1 MKKIILSVFIVVGNF
16 CNTSASFS
24 QIGPVGK
31 GGTSEEGTAR
41 YYAANL
47 KGKLTSFGE
56 KYDDALLTASH
67 SKYPLNT
74 LVKVTNL
81 ENNLSVQVR
90 INDYCKC
97 EEEGKIINL
106 SKEAASK
113 LGMMAS
119 GKAKVRLEVVTPPTP
134 EKTIDKALDNL
145 LNKGREVSSKEE
157 SKDAK
162 EKDGKE
168 VKTTAK
174 ESTTNAALPVVVPP
188 FSINHTYDIN
198 GTEKSPKGFGVQVT
212 ALSSLNMVQDLYDE
226 LVKMGIKK
234 DEIYVQVGAKDS
246 GKILRLMF
254 GEFYTK
260 EAANEKMLWLS
271 QHGYKGVVRS
281 HYNL

>member
-1 MKKIILSVFIVVGNF
+1 MKKIVLSIFIVVGNF

-24 QIGPVGK
+24 QISHIGK
-31 GGTSEEGTAR
+31 EGSSEEGTAR

-56 KYDDALLTASH
+56 KYDSALLTASH

-74 LVKVTNL
+74 IVKVTNL

-119 GKAKVRLEVVTPPTP
+119 GKAKVRLEVITPSTP

-145 LNKGREVSSKEE
+145 LNKGREVSSREE
-157 SKDAK
+157 SKETKLSSK
-162 EKDGKE
+162 EI
-168 VKTTAK
+168 V
-174 ESTTNAALPVVVPP
+174 TNADLPAIVPP
-188 FSINHTYDIN
+188 FSVNHTYYIN
-198 GTEKSPKGFGVQVT
+198 GIEKSPKGFGVQVT
-212 ALSSLNMVQDLYDE
+212 ALSSLDLVQDLYDE

-234 DEIYVQVGAKDS
+234 EEIYIQVGAKDT
-246 GKILRLMF
+246 GKILRVMF

-260 EAANEKMLWLS
+260 EAANEKLLWLS
-271 QHGYKGVVRS
+271 QHGYKGVIRS

>member
-1 MKKIILSVFIVVGNF
+1 MKKIIASVLVVLW
-16 CNTSASFS
+16 FS
-24 QIGPVGK
+24 GQIFSNQIKSVNK
-31 GGTSEEGTAR
+31 GGEEGTAR

-56 KYDDALLTASH
+56 KYDDSQLTASH

-74 LVKVTNL
+74 LLKVTNL

-90 INDYCKC
+90 VNDYCKC

-119 GKAKVRLEVVTPPTP
+119 GKARVKLEVVSQPTP

-145 LNKGREVSSKEE
+145 LSKGREV
-157 SKDAK
+157 
-162 EKDGKE
+162 
-168 VKTTAK
+168 TAK
-174 ESTTNAALPVVVPP
+174 EETKTTSNTATTPKTPAEP
-188 FSINHTYDIN
+188 FSINHTYDIS
-198 GTEKSPKGFGVQVT
+198 GAEKNPKGFGVQVT

-234 DEIYVQVGAKDS
+234 EEIYVQVGAKDT

-260 EAANEKMLWLS
+260 EAANEKLTWLA
-271 QHGYKGVVRS
+271 QHGYKGVIRS

>member
-1 MKKIILSVFIVVGNF
+1 MNKIIASTVVGLWF
-16 CNTSASFS
+16 SAQLVAN
-24 QIGPVGK
+24 QIITPTK
-31 GGTSEEGTAR
+31 GGEEGTAR

-56 KYDDALLTASH
+56 KYDDAQLTASH

-74 LVKVTNL
+74 LLRVTNL

-119 GKAKVRLEVVTPPTP
+119 GKAKVRLEVVSQPTP
-134 EKTIDKALDNL
+134 EKVIDKALDNF
-145 LNKGREVSSKEE
+145 LNKGREVTSKEE
-157 SKDAK
+157 NKDT
-162 EKDGKE
+162 KE
-168 VKTTAK
+168 VKPVLPNATSTAK
-174 ESTTNAALPVVVPP
+174 PVEA
-188 FSINHTYDIN
+188 FAINHTFDI
-198 GTEKSPKGFGVQVT
+198 GGAEKNPKGFGVQVT
-212 ALSSLNMVQDLYDE
+212 ALSNLNMVQDLYDE
-226 LVKMGIKK
+226 LLKMGVKK
-234 DEIYVQVGAKDS
+234 EEIYVQVGAKDTS
-246 GKILRLMF
+246 KIYRLMF
-254 GEFYTK
+254 GEFNTK
-260 EAANEKMLWLS
+260 EGANEKLTWLS

>member
-1 MKKIILSVFIVVGNF
+1 MNKIIASTLVVLWF
-16 CNTSASFS
+16 SAQLVAN
-24 QIGPVGK
+24 QISSPKK
-31 GGTSEEGTAR
+31 GGEEGTAR

-47 KGKLTSFGE
+47 KGRITSFGE
-56 KYDDALLTASH
+56 KYDDSQLTASH

-119 GKAKVRLEVVTPPTP
+119 GKAKVRLEVISQPTP
-134 EKTIDKALDNL
+134 DKVIDKALDNL
-145 LNKGREVSSKEE
+145 LNKGREVTSKEE
-157 SKDAK
+157 NKETKDSKSVMLILKASA
-162 EKDGKE
+162 E
-168 VKTTAK
+168 
-174 ESTTNAALPVVVPP
+174 P
-188 FSINHTYDIN
+188 FSINHTYDI
-198 GTEKSPKGFGVQVT
+198 GGAEKNPKGFGVQVT

-226 LVKMGIKK
+226 LLKMGIKK
-234 DEIYVQVGAKDS
+234 DEIYVQVGTKDT
-246 GKILRLMF
+246 GKIYRLMF

-260 EAANEKMLWLS
+260 EAANEKLTWLS
-271 QHGYKGVVRS
+271 QHGYKGVIRS

>member
-1 MKKIILSVFIVVGNF
+1 MKKIIALTLVVLWFSAQIVAN
-16 CNTSASFS
+16 
-24 QIGPVGK
+24 QINPVYK
-31 GGTSEEGTAR
+31 GGEEGTAR

-56 KYDDALLTASH
+56 KYDDAQLTASH

-119 GKAKVRLEVVTPPTP
+119 GKAKVRLEVVSSPTP
-134 EKTIDKALDNL
+134 EKVIDKALDNF
-145 LNKGREVSSKEE
+145 LNKGREVTSKEE
-157 SKDAK
+157 TK
-162 EKDGKE
+162 ETKE
-168 VKTTAK
+168 IK
-174 ESTTNAALPVVVPP
+174 STIPKAPVEP
-188 FSINHTYDIN
+188 FTINHTFDIN
-198 GTEKSPKGFGVQVT
+198 GAEKNPKGFGVQVT

-226 LVKMGIKK
+226 LLKMGVKK
-234 DEIYVQVGAKDS
+234 EEIYVQVGAKDTA
-246 GKILRLMF
+246 KIYRLMF

-260 EAANEKMLWLS
+260 EAANEKLTWLS
-271 QHGYKGVVRS
+271 QHGYKGVIRS

>member
-1 MKKIILSVFIVVGNF
+1 MKKIILSLFIVVGNF

-31 GGTSEEGTAR
+31 AWTSEEGTAR

-74 LVKVTNL
+74 IVKVTNL

-119 GKAKVRLEVVTPPTP
+119 GKAKVRLDVITPPAA

-157 SKDAK
+157 SK
-162 EKDGKE
+162 E
-168 VKTTAK
+168 VKASLKETAI
-174 ESTTNAALPVVVPP
+174 NAALPAVVPP
-188 FSINHTYDIN
+188 FSVNHTYDIN

-212 ALSSLNMVQDLYDE
+212 ALSSLDMVQDLYDE

-234 DEIYVQVGAKDS
+234 DEIYVQVGAKDT

-260 EAANEKMLWLS
+260 EAANEKLLWLS
-271 QHGYKGVVRS
+271 QHGYKGVIRS

>member
-1 MKKIILSVFIVVGNF
+1 MKKVIASVLVALWFVGPI
-16 CNTSASFS
+16 FS
-24 QIGPVGK
+24 NQMKSVNK
-31 GGTSEEGTAR
+31 GGEEGTAR

-56 KYDDALLTASH
+56 KYDDAQLTASH

-74 LVKVTNL
+74 LLKVTNL

-90 INDYCKC
+90 INDFCKC

-119 GKAKVRLEVVTPPTP
+119 GKAKVKLEVVSQPTP
-134 EKTIDKALDNL
+134 EKVIDKALDNL
-145 LNKGREVSSKEE
+145 LNKGREVSAKEE
-157 SKDAK
+157 SKANA
-162 EKDGKE
+162 
-168 VKTTAK
+168 TTSKSPA
-174 ESTTNAALPVVVPP
+174 EP
-188 FSINHTYDIN
+188 FSINHTYDIG
-198 GTEKSPKGFGVQVT
+198 GTEKNPKGFSVQVT

-234 DEIYVQVGAKDS
+234 EEIYVQVGAKDS

-254 GEFYTK
+254 GEFNSK
-260 EAANEKMLWLS
+260 EGANEKLLWLG
-271 QHGYKGVVRS
+271 QHGYKGVIRS

>member
-1 MKKIILSVFIVVGNF
+1 MKKIIASTLTVLWFSAQIVAN
-16 CNTSASFS
+16 
-24 QIGPVGK
+24 QISTPNK
-31 GGTSEEGTAR
+31 GGEEGTAR

-56 KYDDALLTASH
+56 KYDDAQLTASH

-74 LVKVTNL
+74 LLKVTNL

-119 GKAKVRLEVVTPPTP
+119 GKAKVRLEVVSQPTP
-134 EKTIDKALDNL
+134 DKVIDKALDNL
-145 LNKGREVSSKEE
+145 LNKGREVTSKEE
-157 SKDAK
+157 SKETKEAK
-162 EKDGKE
+162 PAA
-168 VKTTAK
+168 TNIITAPK
-174 ESTTNAALPVVVPP
+174 APVEP
-188 FSINHTYDIN
+188 FSINHTFDI
-198 GTEKSPKGFGVQVT
+198 GGAEKNPKGFGVQVT

-226 LVKMGIKK
+226 LLKMGVKK
-234 DEIYVQVGAKDS
+234 EEIYVQVGAKDTT
-246 GKILRLMF
+246 KIYRLMF

-260 EAANEKMLWLS
+260 EAANEKLTWLS
-271 QHGYKGVVRS
+271 QHGYKGVIRS

>member
-1 MKKIILSVFIVVGNF
+1 MKKIILSVFIVVGTFINS
-16 CNTSASFS
+16 TASNC
-24 QIGPVGK
+24 QVGPVGK
-31 GGTSEEGTAR
+31 GGSSEEGTAR

-56 KYDDALLTASH
+56 KYDDSQLTASH
-67 SKYPLNT
+67 SKFPLNT

-81 ENNLSVQVR
+81 ENNLTVQVR

-119 GKAKVRLEVVTPPTP
+119 GKAKVRLEVVTPSTP

-145 LNKGREVSSKEE
+145 LSKGREVNSKEE
-157 SKDAK
+157 TK
-162 EKDGKE
+162 ET
-168 VKTTAK
+168 KT
-174 ESTTNAALPVVVPP
+174 STNATPTAVLPP

-198 GTEKSPKGFGVQVT
+198 GVEKSPKGFGVQVT

-234 DEIYVQVGAKDS
+234 EEIYVQVGAKDS

-271 QHGYKGVVRS
+271 QHGYKGVIRS
-281 HYNL
+281 HFNL

>member
-1 MKKIILSVFIVVGNF
+1 MKKIIAFALIILW
-16 CNTSASFS
+16 TSGHLLAN

-31 GGTSEEGTAR
+31 GVSPEEGTAR

-56 KYDDALLTASH
+56 KYDDSQLTASH

-74 LVKVTNL
+74 LLKVTNL
-81 ENNLSVQVR
+81 ENSLSVQVR
-90 INDYCKC
+90 VNDYCKC

-119 GKAKVRLEVVTPPTP
+119 GKAKVRLEVVSQPTP

-145 LNKGREVSSKEE
+145 LSKGREVNSKEE
-157 SKDAK
+157 NK
-162 EKDGKE
+162 E
-168 VKTTAK
+168 AK
-174 ESTTNAALPVVVPP
+174 ESIIVNSAIPLPP
-188 FSINHTYDIN
+188 FSVNHTYDIA
-198 GTEKSPKGFGVQVT
+198 GIEKSPKGFGVQVT

-226 LVKMGIKK
+226 LIKMGVKK
-234 DEIYVQVGAKDS
+234 EEIYVQVGAKDT
-246 GKILRLMF
+246 GKVYRLLF

-260 EAANEKMLWLS
+260 EAANEKLNMLS

>member
-1 MKKIILSVFIVVGNF
+1 MNKIIASTTVVLWF
-16 CNTSASFS
+16 SAQLVAN
-24 QIGPVGK
+24 QINASPVG
-31 GGTSEEGTAR
+31 GEEGTAR

-56 KYDDALLTASH
+56 KYDDAQLTASH

-81 ENNLSVQVR
+81 DNNLSVQVR

-119 GKAKVRLEVVTPPTP
+119 GKAKVRLEVISIPTP
-134 EKTIDKALDNL
+134 DKVIDKALNSL
-145 LNKGREVSSKEE
+145 LNKGRQVTSKEE
-157 SKDAK
+157 NK
-162 EKDGKE
+162 ETKSA
-168 VKTTAK
+168 T
-174 ESTTNAALPVVVPP
+174 PVVEP
-188 FSINHTYDIN
+188 FSINHTFSIN
-198 GTEKSPKGFGVQVT
+198 GSEKNPKGFGIQVT

-226 LVKMGIKK
+226 LLKMGVKK
-234 DEIYVQVGAKDS
+234 EEIFVQVGMKDTAK
-246 GKILRLMF
+246 LYRLMF

-260 EAANEKMLWLS
+260 ETASEKLAWLS
-271 QHGYKGVVRS
+271 QRGYKGVIRS

>member
-1 MKKIILSVFIVVGNF
+1 MKKIILSLFIVVGNF

-24 QIGPVGK
+24 QMSPVGK
-31 GGTSEEGTAR
+31 KIVSEEGTAR

-74 LVKVTNL
+74 IVKVINL

-106 SKEAASK
+106 SKQAASK

-119 GKAKVRLEVVTPPTP
+119 GKAKVRLEMVTPSTP
-134 EKTIDKALDNL
+134 EKVIDKVLDNL
-145 LNKGREVSSKEE
+145 LNKGREISSKEE
-157 SKDAK
+157 L
-162 EKDGKE
+162 KE
-168 VKTTAK
+168 VKISPKETTI
-174 ESTTNAALPVVVPP
+174 NAVLPVVVPP
-188 FSINHTYDIN
+188 FSINRTYDIN

-212 ALSSLNMVQDLYDE
+212 ALSSLDMVQDLYDE

-234 DEIYVQVGAKDS
+234 DEIYVQVGAKDA
-246 GKILRLMF
+246 GKVLRLMF

-260 EAANEKMLWLS
+260 EAANEKILWLS
-271 QHGYKGVVRS
+271 QHGYKGVIRS

>member
-1 MKKIILSVFIVVGNF
+1 MRKIILSLFIVVGNF

-24 QIGPVGK
+24 QIGVVGK

-56 KYDDALLTASH
+56 KYDDSQLTASH

-81 ENNLSVQVR
+81 ENNLTVQVR

-119 GKAKVRLEVVTPPTP
+119 GKAKVRLEIVPPPTP
-134 EKTIDKALDNL
+134 EKVIDKALDNL

-157 SKDAK
+157 LKEAKPNAK
-162 EKDGKE
+162 E
-168 VKTTAK
+168 V
-174 ESTTNAALPVVVPP
+174 TTNAALPVVLPP
-188 FSINHTYDIN
+188 FSINHTYDIS

-234 DEIYVQVGAKDS
+234 DEIYVQVGAKDT

-260 EAANEKMLWLS
+260 EAANEKILWLL

-281 HYNL
+281 HLNL

>member
-1 MKKIILSVFIVVGNF
+1 MKKIIASTLVVLWFSARIVAN
-16 CNTSASFS
+16 
-24 QIGPVGK
+24 QISTATK
-31 GGTSEEGTAR
+31 GGEEGTAR

-56 KYDDALLTASH
+56 KYDDAQLTASH

-119 GKAKVRLEVVTPPTP
+119 GKAKVRLEVVPQPTP
-134 EKTIDKALDNL
+134 EKVIDKALDNL
-145 LNKGREVSSKEE
+145 LNKGREVT
-157 SKDAK
+157 SKDENK
-162 EKDGKE
+162 ESKE
-168 VKTTAK
+168 VKPVIPTAIPTPK
-174 ESTTNAALPVVVPP
+174 PADP
-188 FSINHTYDIN
+188 FSINHTYDI
-198 GTEKSPKGFGVQVT
+198 GGSEKNPKGFGVQVT

-226 LVKMGIKK
+226 LLKMGVKK
-234 DEIYVQVGAKDS
+234 EEIYVQVGAKDT
-246 GKILRLMF
+246 GKIYRLMF

-260 EAANEKMLWLS
+260 EAANEKLTWLL
-271 QHGYKGVVRS
+271 QHGYKGVIRS

>member
-1 MKKIILSVFIVVGNF
+1 MIKIIASALVVLWF
-16 CNTSASFS
+16 SARLVAN
-24 QIGPVGK
+24 QISTPTK
-31 GGTSEEGTAR
+31 GGEEGTAR

-74 LVKVTNL
+74 LLKVTNL

-119 GKAKVRLEVVTPPTP
+119 GKAKVRLEVVSQPTP
-134 EKTIDKALDNL
+134 EKVIDKALENL
-145 LNKGREVSSKEE
+145 LNKGREVTSKEE
-157 SKDAK
+157 SK
-162 EKDGKE
+162 ESKDTKP
-168 VKTTAK
+168 VTVNTTPKA
-174 ESTTNAALPVVVPP
+174 PVEP
-188 FSINHTYDIN
+188 FSINHTYDIV
-198 GTEKSPKGFGVQVT
+198 GAEKNPKGFGVQVT

-226 LVKMGIKK
+226 LLKMGVKK
-234 DEIYVQVGAKDS
+234 EEIYVQVGAKDT
-246 GKILRLMF
+246 GKIYRLMF

-260 EAANEKMLWLS
+260 EGATEKLTWLS
-271 QHGYKGVVRS
+271 QHGYKGVIRS

>member
-16 CNTSASFS
+16 CNTSASFN

-31 GGTSEEGTAR
+31 GGSSEEGTAR

-74 LVKVTNL
+74 VVKVTNL

-119 GKAKVRLEVVTPPTP
+119 GKAKVRLEVIPPATP

-157 SKDAK
+157 SK
-162 EKDGKE
+162 E
-168 VKTTAK
+168 VKVAPK
-174 ESTTNAALPVVVPP
+174 ENTINAALPAVVPP

-234 DEIYVQVGAKDS
+234 DEIYVQVGAKDA

-260 EAANEKMLWLS
+260 EAANEKLLWLS
-271 QHGYKGVVRS
+271 QHGYKGVIRS
-281 HYNL
+281 HLNL

>member
-1 MKKIILSVFIVVGNF
+1 MKKIIALTLVVLWFSAQIV
-16 CNTSASFS
+16 ASP
-24 QIGPVGK
+24 INLTTK
-31 GGTSEEGTAR
+31 GGEEGTAR

-56 KYDDALLTASH
+56 KYNDAQLTASH

-119 GKAKVRLEVVTPPTP
+119 GKAKVRLEVMSPPTP
-134 EKTIDKALDNL
+134 EKVIDKALDNL
-145 LNKGREVSSKEE
+145 LNKGREVTSKEE
-157 SKDAK
+157 TK
-162 EKDGKE
+162 EINE
-168 VKTTAK
+168 VKPATTKAFL
-174 ESTTNAALPVVVPP
+174 EP
-188 FSINHTYDIN
+188 FTINHTFDIS
-198 GTEKSPKGFGVQVT
+198 GSEKNPKGFGVQVT

-226 LVKMGIKK
+226 LLKMGVSKE
-234 DEIYVQVGAKDS
+234 EIYVQVGVKDTAKVY
-246 GKILRLMF
+246 RLMF
-254 GEFYTK
+254 GEYYTK
-260 EAANEKMLWLS
+260 EVANEKLTWLL
-271 QHGYKGVVRS
+271 QRGYKGVIRS

>member
-1 MKKIILSVFIVVGNF
+1 MNKIIASTLVVLWF
-16 CNTSASFS
+16 SAQLVAN
-24 QIGPVGK
+24 QISTPTK
-31 GGTSEEGTAR
+31 GGEEGTAR

-56 KYDDALLTASH
+56 KYDDAQLTASH

-74 LVKVTNL
+74 LLKVTNL

-119 GKAKVRLEVVTPPTP
+119 GKAKVRLEVVSSPTP
-134 EKTIDKALDNL
+134 DKVIDKALDNL
-145 LNKGREVSSKEE
+145 LNKGREVT
-157 SKDAK
+157 SKDENK
-162 EKDGKE
+162 ESKE
-168 VKTTAK
+168 VKSITPIVTPIPKPA
-174 ESTTNAALPVVVPP
+174 EP
-188 FSINHTYDIN
+188 FSINHTYDI
-198 GTEKSPKGFGVQVT
+198 GGSEKNPKGFGVQVT

-226 LVKMGIKK
+226 LLKMGIKK
-234 DEIYVQVGAKDS
+234 EEIYVQVGTKDT
-246 GKILRLMF
+246 GKIYRLMF

-260 EAANEKMLWLS
+260 EGANEKLTWLS
-271 QHGYKGVVRS
+271 KHGYKGVIRS

>member
-1 MKKIILSVFIVVGNF
+1 MNKIFALVQVFLW
-16 CNTSASFS
+16 FS
-24 QIGPVGK
+24 DQLVANQSYSPTK
-31 GGTSEEGTAR
+31 GGEEGTAR

-56 KYDDALLTASH
+56 KYDDAQLTASH

-119 GKAKVRLEVVTPPTP
+119 GKARVRLEVVQQPTT
-134 EKTIDKALDNL
+134 EKVIDKALDNF
-145 LNKGREVSSKEE
+145 LNKGREVTSKEE
-157 SKDAK
+157 NKEIKPAMDAFPK
-162 EKDGKE
+162 ISID
-168 VKTTAK
+168 
-174 ESTTNAALPVVVPP
+174 P
-188 FSINHTYDIN
+188 FSVNHTYDI
-198 GTEKSPKGFGVQVT
+198 GGSEKNPKGFGVQVT
-212 ALSSLNMVQDLYDE
+212 ALSNLNMVQDLYNE
-226 LVKMGIKK
+226 LLKMGVKK
-234 DEIYVQVGAKDS
+234 EEIYVQVGTKET
-246 GKILRLMF
+246 GKIFRLMF

-260 EAANEKMLWLS
+260 EGANEKLTWLS
-271 QHGYKGVVRS
+271 QHGYKGVIRS

>member
-1 MKKIILSVFIVVGNF
+1 MNKIFALVLIFVWFCAQIVANQ
-16 CNTSASFS
+16 TY
-24 QIGPVGK
+24 PVSK
-31 GGTSEEGTAR
+31 GGEEGTAR

-47 KGKLTSFGE
+47 KGRLTSFGE
-56 KYDDALLTASH
+56 KYDDAQLTASH

-81 ENNLSVQVR
+81 ENNLTVQVR

-119 GKAKVRLEVVTPPTP
+119 GKAKVKLEIVSQPTT
-134 EKTIDKALDNL
+134 EKVIDKALDNL
-145 LNKGREVSSKEE
+145 LNKGREITSKEE
-157 SKDAK
+157 SKEIKFVTMAAIP
-162 EKDGKE
+162 
-168 VKTTAK
+168 KT
-174 ESTTNAALPVVVPP
+174 AAEP
-188 FSINHTYDIN
+188 FSANHTYDI
-198 GTEKSPKGFGVQVT
+198 GGSEKNPKGFGVQVT

-226 LVKMGIKK
+226 LLKMGVKK
-234 DEIYVQVGAKDS
+234 EEIYVQVGVKET
-246 GKILRLMF
+246 GKIFRLMF

-260 EAANEKMLWLS
+260 EGANEKLTWLA
-271 QHGYKGVVRS
+271 QHGYKGVIRS

>member
-1 MKKIILSVFIVVGNF
+1 MKKIIALTLVVLWF
-16 CNTSASFS
+16 SAQLVAN
-24 QIGPVGK
+24 QISTPNK
-31 GGTSEEGTAR
+31 GGEEGTAR

-74 LVKVTNL
+74 LLKVTNL

-119 GKAKVRLEVVTPPTP
+119 GKAKVRLEVVSQPTP
-134 EKTIDKALDNL
+134 EKVIDKALDNL
-145 LNKGREVSSKEE
+145 LNKGREVTSKEE
-157 SKDAK
+157 SKETKDAK
-162 EKDGKE
+162 
-168 VKTTAK
+168 
-174 ESTTNAALPVVVPP
+174 LPVTPVVTTPTPKVPVEP
-188 FSINHTYDIN
+188 FAINYTFDIGGIQKN
-198 GTEKSPKGFGVQVT
+198 PKGFGVQVT

-226 LVKMGIKK
+226 LLKMGVKK
-234 DEIYVQVGAKDS
+234 EEIYVQVGAKDTA
-246 GKILRLMF
+246 KIYRLMF

-260 EAANEKMLWLS
+260 EAATEKLTWLS
-271 QHGYKGVVRS
+271 QHGYKGVIRS

>member
-1 MKKIILSVFIVVGNF
+1 MKKIILSVFIVVG
-16 CNTSASFS
+16 TLIKTTASSS
-24 QIGPVGK
+24 QVNSVVK
-31 GGTSEEGTAR
+31 GGSSEEGTAR

-56 KYDDALLTASH
+56 KYDDTQLTASH

-74 LVKVTNL
+74 IVKVTNL
-81 ENNLSVQVR
+81 DNNLSVQVR

-97 EEEGKIINL
+97 EEEGKVINL

-134 EKTIDKALDNL
+134 EKVIDKALDNL
-145 LNKGREVSSKEE
+145 LNKGREV
-157 SKDAK
+157 
-162 EKDGKE
+162 
-168 VKTTAK
+168 TAK
-174 ESTTNAALPVVVPP
+174 EETKDSRVIAKETKEVATNATLPAVIPP
-188 FSINHTYDIN
+188 FSINHTYDIS

-234 DEIYVQVGAKDS
+234 EEIYVQVGVKDA

-271 QHGYKGVVRS
+271 QHGYKGVIRS
-281 HYNL
+281 HFNL

>member
-1 MKKIILSVFIVVGNF
+1 MNRIFTLIIVFLWF
-16 CNTSASFS
+16 SAQMLANQFY
-24 QIGPVGK
+24 PVTQASEK
-31 GGTSEEGTAR
+31 GIAR

-113 LGMMAS
+113 LAMIAS
-119 GKAKVRLEVVTPPTP
+119 GKARVRVAVVQQPPT
-134 EKTIDKALDNL
+134 EKVIDKALDNL
-145 LNKGREVSSKEE
+145 LNKGREVTSKEE
-157 SKDAK
+157 SR
-162 EKDGKE
+162 EM
-168 VKTTAK
+168 KTPT
-174 ESTTNAALPVVVPP
+174 AALPKTPIEP
-188 FSINHTYDIN
+188 FSVNHTYDIT
-198 GTEKSPKGFGVQVT
+198 GSEKYPKGFCVQVT

-234 DEIYVQVGAKDS
+234 EEIYVQVGAKGS
-246 GKILRLMF
+246 EKIFRLIF

-260 EAANEKMLWLS
+260 EGANEKLIWLS
-271 QHGYKGVVRS
+271 QHGYSGVIRS
-281 HYNL
+281 HYNF

>member
-1 MKKIILSVFIVVGNF
+1 MNKIFVLVLVFLWFSARIVAN
-16 CNTSASFS
+16 
-24 QIGPVGK
+24 QIHPLNESG
-31 GGTSEEGTAR
+31 EEGTAR

-56 KYDDALLTASH
+56 KYDDAQLTASH

-119 GKAKVRLEVVTPPTP
+119 GKARVRLEVVSQPTP
-134 EKTIDKALDNL
+134 EKVIDKALDNL
-145 LNKGREVSSKEE
+145 LNKGREVTSKEE
-157 SKDAK
+157 SKEIKSAM
-162 EKDGKE
+162 
-168 VKTTAK
+168 
-174 ESTTNAALPVVVPP
+174 AALPKTPIEP
-188 FSINHTYDIN
+188 FAVNHTYDI
-198 GTEKSPKGFGVQVT
+198 GGSEKNPKGFGVQVT

-226 LVKMGIKK
+226 LLKMGVKK
-234 DEIYVQVGAKDS
+234 EEIYVQVGVKDT
-246 GKILRLMF
+246 GKIFRLMF

-260 EAANEKMLWLS
+260 EGANEKLTWLS
-271 QHGYKGVVRS
+271 QHGYKGVIRS

>member
-1 MKKIILSVFIVVGNF
+1 MKKIILSLFIVVGNF

-56 KYDDALLTASH
+56 KYDDAQLTASH

-74 LVKVTNL
+74 IVKVTNL

-119 GKAKVRLEVVTPPTP
+119 GKAKVRLEVVPPATP

-157 SKDAK
+157 SKD
-162 EKDGKE
+162 
-168 VKTTAK
+168 TK
-174 ESTTNAALPVVVPP
+174 ESKATPKETVPNAAIPAVLPP
-188 FSINHTYDIN
+188 FSVNHTYDIN
-198 GTEKSPKGFGVQVT
+198 GVEKSPKGFGVQVT

-234 DEIYVQVGAKDS
+234 EEIYVQVGAKDA

-281 HYNL
+281 HLNL

>member
-1 MKKIILSVFIVVGNF
+1 MKKIILSVFIVVG
-16 CNTSASFS
+16 TLIKTTASSS
-24 QIGPVGK
+24 QMNSVGK
-31 GGTSEEGTAR
+31 GGSSEEGTAR

-74 LVKVTNL
+74 IVKVINL

-145 LNKGREVSSKEE
+145 LNKGREV
-157 SKDAK
+157 
-162 EKDGKE
+162 
-168 VKTTAK
+168 TAK
-174 ESTTNAALPVVVPP
+174 EETKDSKVVAKDSKETTINAALPAVIPP

-234 DEIYVQVGAKDS
+234 EDIYVQVGAKDA

-260 EAANEKMLWLS
+260 EAANEKLLWLS
-271 QHGYKGVVRS
+271 QHGYKGVIRS
-281 HYNL
+281 HFNL

>member
-1 MKKIILSVFIVVGNF
+1 MNKIIASTVVVLWF
-16 CNTSASFS
+16 SAQLVANQVSP
-24 QIGPVGK
+24 PVK
-31 GGTSEEGTAR
+31 GGEEGTAR

-56 KYDDALLTASH
+56 KYDDAQLTASH

-119 GKAKVRLEVVTPPTP
+119 GKAKVRLEVVSQPTP
-134 EKTIDKALDNL
+134 EKIIDKALDNF
-145 LNKGREVSSKEE
+145 LNKGREVT
-157 SKDAK
+157 SKDENK
-162 EKDGKE
+162 EAKE
-168 VKTTAK
+168 VKPVLANTISTAK
-174 ESTTNAALPVVVPP
+174 PVEA
-188 FSINHTYDIN
+188 FAINHTFDI
-198 GTEKSPKGFGVQVT
+198 GGIEKNPKGFGVQVT

-226 LVKMGIKK
+226 LLKMGVKK
-234 DEIYVQVGAKDS
+234 EEIYVQVGAKDT
-246 GKILRLMF
+246 GKIYRLMF

-260 EAANEKMLWLS
+260 EGANEKLTWLL
-271 QHGYKGVVRS
+271 QHGYKGVIRS